1 MKMDVLLLNLPNKK
15 KEEINNIIVG
25 GGDDIAE
32 HLAWGFEKAV
42 QMNWNNNTRFSILV
56 TDSPCHGL
64 KYHNN
69 ELFENYP
76 QGVPNSKNIEVM
88 ANKGISLLCIKLKN
102 DTNIMYNIFDNIY
115 KKYTNKLKTLF
126 QIISIHSPED
136 LINIIIKNSSKA
148 YEVQRENEI
157 KNLPL

>member
-1 MKMDVLLLNLPNKK
+1 MDVLLLNLLNKK

-32 HLAWGFEKAV
+32 YLAWGFEKAV
-42 QMNWNNNTRFSILV
+42 QMNWNNNTRFFILV
-56 TDSPCHGL
+56 IDSPCHGL
-64 KYHNN
+64 KYHNK
-69 ELFENYP
+69 ELFKNHP
-76 QGVPNSKNIEVM
+76 QGVPNSKNIEEM
-88 ANKGISLLCIKLKN
+88 ANKGISLHCIKLKN

-115 KKYTNKLKTLF
+115 KKYANKLKTLF

-136 LINIIIKNSSKA
+136 LINIIIKNFSKA

-157 KNLPL
+157 KNLPI